1 MRRKGWVLIPICVA
15 VLFII
20 IFKTVFLIGYVP
32 SASMEP
38 TLKKGS
44 IILGVR
50 CYQELGI
57 DDIIIFRHN
66 GQLNVKRIAAIEGES
81 VTVDG
86 KILLVPEDCYYVLG
100 DNMENS
106 YDSRFWEEP
115 FVKRDDII
123 AKII

>member
-1 MRRKGWVLIPICVA
+1 MRKKGWVLIPICVA

-32 SASMEP
+32 SVSMEP

-50 CYQELGI
+50 FYQELGI

>member
-1 MRRKGWVLIPICVA
+1 MRKKGWVLIPICVA

-81 VTVDG
+81 VAVDG

>member
-1 MRRKGWVLIPICVA
+1 
-15 VLFII
+15 
-20 IFKTVFLIGYVP
+20 
-32 SASMEP
+32 MEP

-50 CYQELGI
+50 CYQELRI

-81 VTVDG
+81 VAVDG

>member
-1 MRRKGWVLIPICVA
+1 MRRKGWILIPICVA

-32 SASMEP
+32 SESMEP

-50 CYQELGI
+50 HYGELKNG
-57 DDIIIFRHN
+57 DVIIFRHN
-66 GQLNVKRIAAIEGES
+66 GQLNVKRIAAIESERI
-81 VTVDG
+81 TIDG
-86 KILLVPEDCYYVLG
+86 QILIVPKDCYYVLG
-100 DNMENS
+100 DNAENS
-106 YDSRFWEEP
+106 YDSRFWKEP
-115 FVKRDDII
+115 FIKRDDII

>member
-1 MRRKGWVLIPICVA
+1 MRKKGWVLIPICVA

-50 CYQELGI
+50 CYQQLGI

-81 VTVDG
+81 VAVDG

>member
-1 MRRKGWVLIPICVA
+1 MRKKGWVLIPICVA

-66 GQLNVKRIAAIEGES
+66 GQLNVKRIAAIEGEG
-81 VTVDG
+81 VVIDG

-106 YDSRFWEEP
+106 YDSRFWKEP

>member
-1 MRRKGWVLIPICVA
+1 MRRKGWILIPICVA

-20 IFKTVFLIGYVP
+20 IFKTVFLVGYVP

-50 CYQELGI
+50 CYQELEI

-66 GQLNVKRIAAIEGES
+66 GQLNVKRIAAIEGENI
-81 VTVDG
+81 TFDG
-86 KILLVPEDCYYVLG
+86 KILLVPKDCYYVLG

>member
-1 MRRKGWVLIPICVA
+1 MRRKGWILIPICVA

-32 SASMEP
+32 SESMEP

-50 CYQELGI
+50 HYRELKN

-66 GQLNVKRIAAIEGES
+66 GQLNVKRIVAIEGES
-81 VTVDG
+81 ITIDG
-86 KILLVPEDCYYVLG
+86 QILIVPKDCYYVLG
-100 DNMENS
+100 DNAENS
-106 YDSRFWEEP
+106 YDSRFWKEP
-115 FVKRDDII
+115 FIKRDDII

>member
-1 MRRKGWVLIPICVA
+1 MRKKGWVLIPICVA

-32 SASMEP
+32 SVSMEP

-50 CYQELGI
+50 CYQELEI

-66 GQLNVKRIAAIEGES
+66 GQLNVKRIAAIEGEG
-81 VTVDG
+81 VVIDG

>member
-1 MRRKGWVLIPICVA
+1 MRKKGWILIPICVA

-50 CYQELGI
+50 FYQELGI

>member
-1 MRRKGWVLIPICVA
+1 MRRKGWILIPICVA

-32 SASMEP
+32 SVSMEP

-50 CYQELGI
+50 HYGELKN
-57 DDIIIFRHN
+57 DDIIIFRRN

-81 VTVDG
+81 ITIDG
-86 KILLVPEDCYYVLG
+86 QILIVPKDCYYVLG
-100 DNMENS
+100 DNAENS
-106 YDSRFWEEP
+106 YDSRFWKEP
-115 FVKRDDII
+115 FIKRDDII